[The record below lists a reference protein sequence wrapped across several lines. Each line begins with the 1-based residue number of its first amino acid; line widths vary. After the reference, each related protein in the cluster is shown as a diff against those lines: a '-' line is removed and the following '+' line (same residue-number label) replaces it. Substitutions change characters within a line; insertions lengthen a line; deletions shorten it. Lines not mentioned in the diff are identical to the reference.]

1 MEATLTQLR
10 RQTRKVLRPVL
21 QGARRVVLT
30 EHGEAVAEISPKS
43 SPDRVRAL
51 ELLRAIGP
59 VKLAS
64 RC

>member
-21 QGARRVVLT
+21 QGARRVILT

-43 SPDRVRAL
+43 PPDRIRAL

-59 VKLAS
+59 VKLAV
-64 RC
+64 RR

>member
-10 RQTRKVLRPVL
+10 RQTRKVLKPVL

-30 EHGEAVAEISPKS
+30 EHGEAVAEISPKH
-43 SPDRVRAL
+43 SPDRARAL

-59 VKLAS
+59 VKLPA
-64 RC
+64 RR